1 MCCDVIESVHLKRAE
16 TKFRLLFLMCET
28 LQFSMVMTNINTKR
42 THSTCSDMRAGGGG
56 GGVRGR
62 WDKAMFFQL
71 LSTKL
76 KLVDKIMQST
86 YLCVILQIR
95 HKKNQF
101 SGILPDC

>member
-56 GGVRGR
+56 GGVGGVVT
-62 WDKAMFFQL
+62 KPCFFNFFQ
-71 LSTKL
+71 
-76 KLVDKIMQST
+76 Q
-86 YLCVILQIR
+86 
-95 HKKNQF
+95 N
-101 SGILPDC
+101 